1 VKAGLPGCKF
11 AFGEDSVFPIFDR
24 DEVGRFCCY
33 TFIYVE
39 LQMVG
44 KSMAQLQGSLMQ
56 FLRETA
62 RILVGTVEGSL
73 ADLEIVANPSLLDT
87 CQGTHRCFL

>member
-1 VKAGLPGCKF
+1 
-11 AFGEDSVFPIFDR
+11 
-24 DEVGRFCCY
+24 
-33 TFIYVE
+33 
-39 LQMVG
+39 
-44 KSMAQLQGSLMQ
+44 MAQLQGSLMQ